1 MNFEQ
6 FEFDCQKNQIY
17 FGIAGNLRTN
27 LYTENTLNRFELGFP
42 SKIWGD
48 FPNRRFWR
56 VFNDM
61 MELCYNCVTFTFKD
75 WHTRAKLDVFG
86 GTQTIIARNMIPP
99 GWLHWNVT
107 SHWISRGDLAG
118 MAGAGLARTRNLPC
132 YTVVDYYA
140 DKPSFQFKFLLNCF
154 EVGMAWRTKLRRH
167 FFFICLSL
175 EDGITSRWLALRSLG
190 NDKVN
195 CCNNKPYAKMAAF
208 ILFFGSY
215 LN

>member
-132 YTVVDYYA
+132 YTVVDCYA
-140 DKPSFQFKFLLNCF
+140 DKPSFQNTVKVPVELLWSWY
-154 EVGMAWRTKLRRH
+154 GLK
-167 FFFICLSL
+167 
-175 EDGITSRWLALRSLG
+175 DKIT
-190 NDKVN
+190 
-195 CCNNKPYAKMAAF
+195 
-208 ILFFGSY
+208 
-215 LN
+215 